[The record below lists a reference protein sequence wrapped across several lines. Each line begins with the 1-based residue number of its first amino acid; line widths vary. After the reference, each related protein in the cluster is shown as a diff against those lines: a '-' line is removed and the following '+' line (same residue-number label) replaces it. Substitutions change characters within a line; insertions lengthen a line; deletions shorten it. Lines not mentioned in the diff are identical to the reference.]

1 MGFASAWGSLDQLD
15 RLLRQIANTL
25 EHFELAVVELLP
37 ILLDEVQHFRVSQ
50 FFFLRDF
57 QSLGKLK

>member
-50 FFFLRDF
+50 FFSDRDF